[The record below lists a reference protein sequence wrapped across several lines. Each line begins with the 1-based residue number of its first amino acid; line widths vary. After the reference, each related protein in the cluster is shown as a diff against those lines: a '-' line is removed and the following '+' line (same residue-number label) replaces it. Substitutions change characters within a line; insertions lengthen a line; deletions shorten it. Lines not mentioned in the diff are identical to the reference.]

1 MHIPDG
7 FLSSGT
13 SIPLIGVAITF
24 MAVGFRKI
32 RQQFFVGEKVKKL
45 ATPEGA
51 EFDTFTSIK
60 LIKKGKEK
68 IFNML
73 TIGSFIFI
81 LQMMDIPLTNG
92 VAGHF
97 LGGALAAIALGPWL
111 GFLTISIILILQ
123 AFFLADG
130 GIVALGAN
138 IFTMGIVGSVLA
150 YYIYTNLR
158 KIVKNKLIAGFFVAW
173 ISVILASFVFFIL
186 TNDFAVFKW
195 HIIYGIGEG
204 IITILVLLGFNYK
217 IFIWNFIN

>member
-7 FLSSGT
+7 FLGSGT
-13 SIPLIGVAITF
+13 SIPLIAVAATF
-24 MAVGFRKI
+24 IAVSFRKI
-32 RQQFFVGEKVKKL
+32 RQQFFVGEKIKKL

-51 EFDTFTSIK
+51 EFDTFASIK

-97 LGGALAAIALGPWL
+97 LGGALAAIVLGPWL

-123 AFFLADG
+123 AFLLADG

-138 IFTMGIVGSVLA
+138 IFTMGIIGSVLA
-150 YYIYTNLR
+150 YYIYAYLKK

-173 ISVILASFVFFIL
+173 ISVVLASFMFFIL
-186 TNDFAVFKW
+186 TNDFAIFKW

-204 IITILVLLGFNYK
+204 IITVLVLLGFNYK
-217 IFIWNFIN
+217 NLPK